1 MERIIAGIDVGTTKV
16 CTLIGEV
23 TEEDHLRI
31 MGAGV
36 TPSKGLQKGI
46 VVDVEGTTR
55 AIAASVEKA
64 EQLSGYRVTS
74 AYVGIAG
81 AHISSINSRGVVALS
96 RSNPTIGQEEIER
109 AMEAAQAI
117 AIPHDRRII
126 HVIPRGFT
134 LDGQKGI
141 RDPLGMQGFRLEVE
155 THIITGA
162 VASIHNLVRCVQRA
176 GVSIKDLILQPVA
189 SGEACLTELEREMG
203 VVLADIGGGTTDIAI
218 FIEGSIWHTCILGVA
233 GNHLTHDLTVGLHT
247 PFSTAEEVKIKYGH
261 VIPASVNPNEM
272 VEIASF
278 GDSPRSSVSRRYISQ
293 ILEARMAEIFNLI
306 LREIKQSGYDGLL
319 PAGVVLSGGT
329 AELAGIKELGR
340 QITGLPMRI
349 GFPRQ
354 VEGLVDVTRSPIFS
368 TGVGLLLWGMKYGE
382 TTSPQVNRRW
392 RDIFRGLKKPFKIFL
407 PVL

>member
-1 MERIIAGIDVGTTKV
+1 MERIVAGIDVGTTKV

-23 TEEDHLRI
+23 TEEDRLRI
-31 MGAGV
+31 VGAGV
-36 TPSKGLQKGI
+36 TPSRGLRRGV
-46 VVDVEGTTR
+46 VVDTEGTTR
-55 AIAASVEKA
+55 AIAASVGKA

-81 AHISSINSRGVVALS
+81 AHVSSINSRGVVALS
-96 RSNPTIGQEEIER
+96 RSNHTIGQDEIDR

-189 SGEACLTELEREMG
+189 SGEASLTELEQEIG

-247 PFSTAEEVKIKYGH
+247 SFSTGEEVKIRYGH
-261 VIPASVNPNEM
+261 VVPGSVNPNEK
-272 VEIASF
+272 VDIISF
-278 GDSPRSSVSRRYISQ
+278 GDSPRSSVSRKFISQ
-293 ILEARMAEIFNLI
+293 VLEARMAEIFSLI
-306 LREIKQSGYDGLL
+306 LREVKQSGYDGLL

-329 AELAGIKELGR
+329 AELAGVKELGR
-340 QITGLPMRI
+340 QVMGMPVRI

-354 VEGLVDVTRSPIFS
+354 VGGLVDVTQSPVFS
-368 TGVGLLLWGMKYGE
+368 TGVGLLLWGIKYGE
-382 TTSPQVNRRW
+382 MPSPQRSQRW
-392 RDIFRGLKKPFKIFL
+392 KGIFRRLRKPFKIFL
-407 PVL
+407 PVI

>member
-1 MERIIAGIDVGTTKV
+1 MERIITGIDVGTTKV

-23 TEEDHLRI
+23 TEEDRLRI
-31 MGAGV
+31 VGAGV
-36 TPSKGLQKGI
+36 TPSRGLQRGI

-81 AHISSINSRGVVALS
+81 GHISSINSRGVVALS
-96 RSNPTIGQEEIER
+96 RSNPTIGQEEIDR

-176 GVSIKDLILQPVA
+176 GVSINDLILQPVA

-247 PFSTAEEVKIKYGH
+247 SFSTSEEVKIKYGH
-261 VIPASVNPNEM
+261 VIPESVNPSEK
-272 VEIASF
+272 VDIVSF
-278 GDSPRSSVSRRYISQ
+278 GDSPRSSVSRKFISQ
-293 ILEARMAEIFNLI
+293 ILEARMTEIFSLI
-306 LREIKQSGYDGLL
+306 MREIKQSGYDGLL
-319 PAGVVLSGGT
+319 PAGMVLSGGT

-340 QITGLPMRI
+340 QIVGLPIRI
-349 GFPRQ
+349 GLPCQ

-382 TTSPQVNRRW
+382 TRSPQENRRW